1 VVVSSG
7 LISMMSVTV
16 TLPIPWSIVT
26 VVAFIVLQERIE
38 EPFSIIVDGFA
49 VKDIILGRTT
59 GVVGNLQ
66 LDIDKNKD
74 KHKKHKSIFL
84 IILPPFIQATAGKD
98 ARNLARGKG

>member
-1 VVVSSG
+1 
-7 LISMMSVTV
+7 MMPVTV

-26 VVAFIVLQERIE
+26 DVAFIVLQERVE

-66 LDIDKNKD
+66 PKIDKNKD
-74 KHKKHKSIFL
+74 RHKKHKSIFL
-84 IILPPFIQATAGKD
+84 IILPPFIQAAAGKD
-98 ARNLARGKG
+98 TGNPVRGKG